1 VTGFQPV
8 LAEHCST
15 TLYFDNNGSCF
26 MLENT
31 KSDYAVLFALTFFIA
46 TYTLP
51 DAFAQ
56 NESGNIDSDFT
67 MIAGDQLKE
76 NPMAIQILK
85 NIEIAKQRLAEMQD
99 KQNQL
104 TEHQK
109 FVEEQRRIAKEQ
121 LEKDLASMN
130 KNNESFTPR
139 NSFSTFLSGVNATHH
154 EFYWNQFDYMNERI
168 KVATEVRQHIL
179 RNGGSFAEAQAEFV
193 RYASMPRSEM
203 ISFVSNLNIKHGFS
217 DYEMQSYF
225 DVDGK
230 LPRFD
235 DETLIC
241 YACEKYEAI
250 KEEMLLAHEKA
261 RNQSADI

>member
-1 VTGFQPV
+1 MFK
-8 LAEHCST
+8 
-15 TLYFDNNGSCF
+15 N
-26 MLENT
+26 NT
-31 KSDYAVLFALTFFIA
+31 KSGRTVFFMLIIIATFAL
-46 TYTLP
+46 P
-51 DAFAQ
+51 NAFAQ
-56 NESGNIDSDFT
+56 SESGNADSDFT
-67 MIAGDQLKE
+67 IITGEQLKE
-76 NPMAIQILK
+76 NPTAIQILK

-109 FVEEQRRIAKEQ
+109 FIEEQRRIAKAQ

-139 NSFSTFLSGVNATHH
+139 NSFSTFLSGINATHH
-154 EFYWNQFDYMNERI
+154 DFYWNQFDYMNERI
-168 KVATEVRQHIL
+168 KIATEARQQVI

-203 ISFVSNLNIKHGFS
+203 ISFVSNLNIRYGFS
-217 DYEMQSYF
+217 DSEMQSYF
-225 DVDGK
+225 DAAGK

-235 DETLIC
+235 DETLVC

-261 RNQSADI
+261 RNQPANI

>member
-1 VTGFQPV
+1 M
-8 LAEHCST
+8 S
-15 TLYFDNNGSCF
+15 
-26 MLENT
+26 ENT
-31 KSDYAVLFALTFFIA
+31 KSSQAVLFALTFFIA
-46 TYTLP
+46 ASTLP

-56 NESGNIDSDFT
+56 SESDNIGSDFT
-67 MIAGDQLKE
+67 MVTGDQLKE

-85 NIEIAKQRLAEMQD
+85 NIEIAKQRLAEMQN

-109 FVEEQRRIAKEQ
+109 FVEEQRKIAKEQ

-139 NSFSTFLSGVNATHH
+139 NSFSTFLSGINATHH
-154 EFYWNQFDYMNERI
+154 EFYWNQFDFMNEKI
-168 KVATEVRQHIL
+168 KIATEARQQIL

-203 ISFVSNLNIKHGFS
+203 VLLVSSLNIKHGFS
-217 DYEMQSYF
+217 DSQMQSYF
-225 DVDGK
+225 DANGK

-235 DETLIC
+235 DETLVC

-250 KEEMLLAHEKA
+250 KEEMLVEHEKT
-261 RNQSADI
+261 RNQSDDIRPAS

>member
-1 VTGFQPV
+1 ISRTVLYVLPV
-8 LAEHCST
+8 
-15 TLYFDNNGSCF
+15 
-26 MLENT
+26 
-31 KSDYAVLFALTFFIA
+31 FIIIFI
-46 TYTLP
+46 LP
-51 DAFAQ
+51 NAFAQ
-56 NESGNIDSDFT
+56 SESANIDSDFT
-67 MIAGDQLKE
+67 IVVGDQLKE

-109 FVEEQRRIAKEQ
+109 FIEEQRRIAKEQ
-121 LEKDLASMN
+121 LEKDLASLN

-139 NSFSTFLSGVNATHH
+139 NSFSTFLSGINATHH

-168 KVATEVRQHIL
+168 KVATEVRQQIL
-179 RNGGSFAEAQAEFV
+179 RNGGSFAEAQAEFL

-203 ISFVSNLNIKHGFS
+203 ISLVSSLNIKHGFS
-217 DYEMQSYF
+217 DSEMQQYF
-225 DVDGK
+225 DSNGK

-235 DETLIC
+235 DGTLIC
-241 YACEKYEAI
+241 YACEKYDAI

-261 RNQSADI
+261 RNQPADILSSN